1 MSTINDDYYTDHSSN
16 FGGW

>member
-1 MSTINDDYYTDHSSN
+1 MSTINDDYYTDHSSS